1 MTNVELDRTV
11 NEVILD
17 AIEAIWIRFS
27 RHVTAP
33 LFMLSSSSTAQE
45 CISSSLSL
53 LKFILTNGNSQYT
66 DSYITFN
73 KVCPFTKHAALSF
86 GCTQFI
92 SHIIFNFCSFQ
103 HFSRTKQR
111 LQKLCGIFKVNVSC
125 FVCLSSIVGSSMNI
139 RLKQFLSCYKTI
151 YFAS

>member
-17 AIEAIWIRFS
+17 AIEGIWIRLS

-33 LFMLSSSSTAQE
+33 LFMPPSSSSTAQE

-53 LKFILTNGNSQYT
+53 LKFILTM
-66 DSYITFN
+66 DN
-73 KVCPFTKHAALSF
+73 KVCPFTKYVALSF
-86 GCTQFI
+86 GSTQFI
-92 SHIIFNFCSFQ
+92 SHIIFNFCSFE

-125 FVCLSSIVGSSMNI
+125 FVCMSSILGSSMNI
-139 RLKQFLSCYKTI
+139 RLKQYLSCDRTI